1 MHAVW
6 VSERLS
12 VIVPNNRKIAAE
24 LDAHLGLFDP
34 GEQDVITTFLLHK
47 RSYEQWVE
55 DAIPYAA
62 VKRFPIAFDHLI
74 RGLVDVG
81 A

>member
-1 MHAVW
+1 M
-6 VSERLS
+6 S
-12 VIVPNNRKIAAE
+12 VIVPNNRKIASL
-24 LDAHLGLFDP
+24 LDEHKAQFDA
-34 GEQDVITTFLLHK
+34 GEQEAVAAFLIHA

-62 VKRFPIAFDHLI
+62 VKRFPMKFDELVRRIAD
-74 RGLVDVG
+74 GS